1 MAEREKVK
9 WKKNGGR
16 EKGKNFIKKKTELK
30 ALKWSKCTIYQ
41 CKIK

>member
-1 MAEREKVK
+1 MAEGEKVK
-9 WKKNGGR
+9 WKKMV
-16 EKGKNFIKKKTELK
+16 EGKRVKISLKKTELK